1 MTNTTNIDAL
11 IQAYIKSEVLW
22 TILNLK
28 RAKVSCEYRSAK
40 ICADIGYS
48 DHTPE
53 QLFQMRLNLE
63 NLETESQRLMG
74 VNCDWSFYAAALL
87 GVKKMEE
94 GDEEANEDYLKDPLT
109 AMKDKLIA
117 AVSDP
122 KNIKRLADLSEEDR
136 YMIVDLGNIFRSD
149 LRKLEDPA
157 KNDAKFKYEKER
169 EEAIVA

>member
-1 MTNTTNIDAL
+1 MTNNTNIDSL

-22 TILNLK
+22 TILNLR

-40 ICADIGYS
+40 IAADIGFA
-48 DHTPE
+48 DHSPE
-53 QLFQMRLNLE
+53 ELFQMQLNLE
-63 NLETESQRLMG
+63 NLEAESQRVMG

-94 GDEEANEDYLKDPLT
+94 GDKEANEDYLKDPLT
-109 AMKDKLIA
+109 AMKDKLID

-122 KNIKRLADLSEEDR
+122 KNIKRLRDFSEEDR
-136 YMIVDLGNIFRSD
+136 YTIIDLGNIFRPE

-157 KNDAKFKYEKER
+157 KNDAKIKHEKER
-169 EEAIVA
+169 EEALAA